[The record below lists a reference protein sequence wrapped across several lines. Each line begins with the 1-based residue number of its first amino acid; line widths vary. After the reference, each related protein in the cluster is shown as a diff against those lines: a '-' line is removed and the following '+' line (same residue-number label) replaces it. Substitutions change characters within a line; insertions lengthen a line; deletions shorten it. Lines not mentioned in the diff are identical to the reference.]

1 MRRRANGLTFVLA
14 SLWLAGSAAIAQAD
28 EINLYSTREVPPME
42 PVIASFTAAT
52 GIKVNLTYVEDNL
65 VKRVTA
71 EGDASPADVLLTIGF
86 DKTTQFVTS
95 RLTQTISSPL
105 LDNAIPPQLRGAQ
118 WVALSVRPRV
128 VMARADAAPGAIH
141 YEDLAESKWRGKLCI
156 RSPLHQ
162 NNVALIAAYL
172 VHHGAETTEAWLN
185 GVKANL
191 VHKPAGKDND
201 VIREIAQGT
210 CEIGIGNTVALA
222 QLRAG
227 REGGDWSAWARAV
240 KAVPT
245 AFRGG
250 NTHVNLTGAAIA
262 KIPRVSRHTGGTT
275 DLCSCG
281 TGISGACDSRP
292 RSDPGGDRIVLA
304 RCTADRS
311 DRRTSAGR
319 NRPHQESRLRR
330 VNDACARARV
340 IHEAAGENKI
350 SKWAAK
356 LTLFFAVCCRQRA
369 A

>member
-28 EINLYSTREVPPME
+28 EINLYSTREVPLME

-222 QLRAG
+222 QLRAR

-262 KIPRVSRHTGGTT
+262 KHAQHPAAAQRFLEFLVTP
-275 DLCSCG
+275 
-281 TGISGACDSRP
+281 AAQ
-292 RSDPGGDRIVLA
+292 RIYAAAELEYPVLA
-304 RCTADRS
+304 TADRDPILVEIGS
-311 DRRTSAGR
+311 FSPDAL
-319 NRPHQESRLRR
+319 PIDQIAAHQQ
-330 VNDACARARV
+330 
-340 IHEAAGENKI
+340 AAIALIKKVGFEE
-350 SKWAAK
+350 
-356 LTLFFAVCCRQRA
+356 
-369 A
+369 

>member
-1 MRRRANGLTFVLA
+1 
-14 SLWLAGSAAIAQAD
+14 
-28 EINLYSTREVPPME
+28 ME

-71 EGDASPADVLLTIGF
+71 EGDASPADVLMTIGL
-86 DKTTQFVTS
+86 DKTAQFVAS

-105 LDNAIPPQLRGAQ
+105 LDKAIPPQLRSAQ
-118 WVALSVRPRV
+118 WIALSVRPRV

-262 KIPRVSRHTGGTT
+262 KHAQHPAAAQRFLEFLVTP
-275 DLCSCG
+275 
-281 TGISGACDSRP
+281 AAQ
-292 RSDPGGDRIVLA
+292 RIYAAAELEYPVLA
-304 RCTADRS
+304 TADRDPILVEIGS
-311 DRRTSAGR
+311 FSPDAL
-319 NRPHQESRLRR
+319 PIDQIAAHQQ
-330 VNDACARARV
+330 
-340 IHEAAGENKI
+340 AAIALIKKVGFDE
-350 SKWAAK
+350 
-356 LTLFFAVCCRQRA
+356 
-369 A
+369 

>member
-1 MRRRANGLTFVLA
+1 MH
-14 SLWLAGSAAIAQAD
+14 
-28 EINLYSTREVPPME
+28 
-42 PVIASFTAAT
+42 
-52 GIKVNLTYVEDNL
+52 
-65 VKRVTA
+65 
-71 EGDASPADVLLTIGF
+71 
-86 DKTTQFVTS
+86 
-95 RLTQTISSPL
+95 
-105 LDNAIPPQLRGAQ
+105 IPPQLRGAQ

-262 KIPRVSRHTGGTT
+262 KHAQHPAAAQRFLEFLVTP
-275 DLCSCG
+275 
-281 TGISGACDSRP
+281 AAQ
-292 RSDPGGDRIVLA
+292 RIYAAAELEYPVLA
-304 RCTADRS
+304 TADRDPILVEIGS
-311 DRRTSAGR
+311 FSPDAL
-319 NRPHQESRLRR
+319 PIDQIAAHQQ
-330 VNDACARARV
+330 
-340 IHEAAGENKI
+340 AAIALIKKVGFDE
-350 SKWAAK
+350 
-356 LTLFFAVCCRQRA
+356 
-369 A
+369 

>member
-262 KIPRVSRHTGGTT
+262 KHAQHPAAAQRFLEFLVTP
-275 DLCSCG
+275 
-281 TGISGACDSRP
+281 AAQ
-292 RSDPGGDRIVLA
+292 RIYAAAELEYPVLA
-304 RCTADRS
+304 TADRDPILVEIGS
-311 DRRTSAGR
+311 FSPDAL
-319 NRPHQESRLRR
+319 PIDQIAAHQQ
-330 VNDACARARV
+330 
-340 IHEAAGENKI
+340 AAIALIKKVGFDE
-350 SKWAAK
+350 
-356 LTLFFAVCCRQRA
+356 
-369 A
+369 